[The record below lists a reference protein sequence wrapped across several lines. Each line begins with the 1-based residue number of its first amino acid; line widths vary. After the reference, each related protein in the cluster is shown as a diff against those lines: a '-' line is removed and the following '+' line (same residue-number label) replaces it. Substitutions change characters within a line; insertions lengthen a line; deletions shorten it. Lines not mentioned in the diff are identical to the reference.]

1 MASSNPKRQLI
12 PLLRESLN
20 IYMSNPLILLPFVT
34 IAFIQLLV
42 LEVLYFAPSFPLVR
56 FFGPLIQKLEGETYL
71 HYPQSFLILPKWFQI
86 AQYFIY
92 VLIGSLLTATA
103 MTIIS
108 DINNQKKTSFGS
120 ALRRT
125 LSQYV
130 HLIIAAIITFFV
142 YQGLSGL
149 YGLCI
154 RRAIQIRSETGI
166 FYFIKAT
173 VLYGAPYFTLL
184 IGVLV
189 TTLLAFVFPIIIL
202 ERKKVF
208 SAILLNFRYLWGSFW
223 FIFFVV
229 VIPTLLYVPVLL
241 LRDNLGIVVNLT
253 FEGMRLLLITLSVLI
268 MIVIDATIYTAITT
282 YYLLK
287 KEL

>member
-1 MASSNPKRQLI
+1 MASPNPKKQII

-20 IYMSNPLILLPFVT
+20 VYITNPLILFPFVT
-34 IAFIQLLV
+34 IAFVQLLA
-42 LEVLYFAPSFPLVR
+42 LEVLYFAPRFPLVK
-56 FFGPLIQKLEGETYL
+56 FFGPLIQKLEGEAYL
-71 HYPQSFLILPKWFQI
+71 HYPQSFIILPKWFQI

-103 MTIIS
+103 VTIIS
-108 DINNQKKTSFGS
+108 DINNQKKTAFGS

-125 LSQYV
+125 LPQYV
-130 HLIIAAIITFFV
+130 HLIIAALITFFV

-154 RRAIQIRSETGI
+154 RRALQIRSETGI
-166 FYFIKAT
+166 FHFIKAT
-173 VLYGAPYFTLL
+173 VLYGSPYFNLL

-189 TTLLAFVFPIIIL
+189 TTIFAFVFPLIIIDK
-202 ERKKVF
+202 KKVF
-208 SAILLNFRYLWGSFW
+208 SAILLNFRHLWGSFW
-223 FIFFVV
+223 FIFLVAF
-229 VIPTLLYVPVLL
+229 IPTLLYVPVLL

-253 FEGMRLLLITLSVLI
+253 FEGMRLLLIVSSVLI